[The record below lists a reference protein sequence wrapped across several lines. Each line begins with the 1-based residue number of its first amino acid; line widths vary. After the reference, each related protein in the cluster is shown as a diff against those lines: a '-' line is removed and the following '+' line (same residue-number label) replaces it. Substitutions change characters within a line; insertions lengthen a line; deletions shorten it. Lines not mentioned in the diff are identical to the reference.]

1 MNKINMKKFNLKTS
15 IFIFLIFIYS
25 NALSK
30 KLDDEWFTVFD
41 DKTGDHIAAVV
52 ADNGDDVLAYRCFKK
67 EQLCSVAIRSKV
79 KCEDG
84 SSYPM
89 LVNSPQGSF
98 MLEGI
103 CTISNSKNY
112 DQVLTPYNRISEV
125 MINGEGI
132 LGIAIALKDGEFKAI
147 RFNLVGATKKMTEV
161 WQKIKKSG
169 TSKNSDT
176 F

>member
-1 MNKINMKKFNLKTS
+1 MKEINMKKFKFK
-15 IFIFLIFIYS
+15 IAFYFFLIFISS
-25 NALSK
+25 NVLSK
-30 KLDDEWFTVFD
+30 TLDDEWFIVFD
-41 DKTGDHIAAVV
+41 EKTGDYIAAVV

-89 LVNSPQGSF
+89 LVNSPKGSF

-103 CTISNSKNY
+103 CTISNLKNY
-112 DQVLTPYNRISEV
+112 DQVLTPYKRISEV
-125 MINGEGI
+125 MYDGEGI
-132 LGIAIALKDGEFKAI
+132 LGIAISLKDGDFKAI
-147 RFNLVGATKKMTEV
+147 RFNLVGATKKMSEV
-161 WQKIKKSG
+161 WQKVKKSG
-169 TSKNSDT
+169 SSKNADT

>member
-1 MNKINMKKFNLKTS
+1 MKNLFDKITKLLILLLFSLNATS
-15 IFIFLIFIYS
+15 ATYEG
-25 NALSK
+25 
-30 KLDDEWFTVFD
+30 EWFTLID
-41 DKTGDHIAAVV
+41 EKTGDYIAAVV
-52 ADNGDDVLAYRCFKK
+52 ADNGEDILAYRCFKK
-67 EQLCSVAIRSKV
+67 EQLCTVAIRSKV

-103 CTISNSKNY
+103 CTISNLKNY
-112 DQVLTPYNRISEV
+112 DQVLTPYKRISEV
-125 MINGEGI
+125 MFNGEGI

-147 RFNLVGATKKMTEV
+147 RFNLEGATKKMNEV
-161 WQKIKKSG
+161 WQKVKKLG
-169 TSKNSDT
+169 KSKNSDT